1 MKSGNAPEIDA
12 PWMRVSAD
20 EIVIEVAA
28 RPRASRRGV
37 VRATPAELVI
47 AVHSAPEKGH
57 ANTELIE
64 YLADQLRV
72 PRSAVMIVRGETSR
86 RKTVRIITH
95 QPALAAAQLR
105 KIAIP
110 KKVGTRK

>member
-1 MKSGNAPEIDA
+1 MKSADVA

-20 EIVIEVAA
+20 EVSIEVAA
-28 RPRASRRGV
+28 RPGASRRGI
-37 VRATPAELVI
+37 VRATPDALVI
-47 AVHSAPEKGH
+47 AVNSAPEKGN
-57 ANTELIE
+57 ANAELIE
-64 YLADQLRV
+64 YLAGQLRL

-105 KIAIP
+105 KLAQS
-110 KKVGTRK
+110 KKIGSRK

>member
-1 MKSGNAPEIDA
+1 MTDVGEA

-20 EIVIEVAA
+20 EVNIEVAA
-28 RPRASRRGV
+28 HPRASRRGV
-37 VRATPAELVI
+37 VRATPDALVI
-47 AVHSAPEKGH
+47 ALNSAPDKGN

-64 YLADQLRV
+64 YLADALRL

-105 KIAIP
+105 KLAQS
-110 KKVGTRK
+110 KKIGTRK

>member
-1 MKSGNAPEIDA
+1 MKPGKAPADDA

-20 EIVIEVAA
+20 EIVIEVSA
-28 RPRASRRGV
+28 RPGASRRGV
-37 VRATPAELVI
+37 VRVTPDALVI
-47 AVHSAPEKGH
+47 ALNSAREKGN
-57 ANTELIE
+57 ANVELIE
-64 YLADQLRV
+64 FLANQLRV

-105 KIAIP
+105 KIAQSRKI
-110 KKVGTRK
+110 GTRK

>member
-1 MKSGNAPEIDA
+1 MKPGKVPDDDA
-12 PWMRVSAD
+12 PWMRVSVD
-20 EIVIEVAA
+20 EVVIEVAA

-37 VRATPAELVI
+37 VRATPDALVI
-47 AVHSAPEKGH
+47 ALNSAPEKGN
-57 ANTELIE
+57 ANVELIE
-64 YLADQLRV
+64 FLADQLRV

-105 KIAIP
+105 KLAKP